1 MISSARSVLEV
12 YLATRERFMGLLK
25 RQASTLIP
33 PFLCCHWKWLLNSI
47 PSKLYPLWGQPLTI
61 LSFSV
66 LLCCPILTSC
76 PTVTTPLQGYAEKMV
91 SFRTAVASMRA
102 EVQEREKAVRKL
114 QKQHRSIQVGRWSQ
128 DSSLIVRSIL
138 NSSLS
143 WIPFLT
149 LRVGQF

>member
-1 MISSARSVLEV
+1 MSPRLFYGLPFIILFIPSSQVISSARSVLEV

-33 PFLCCHWKWLLNSI
+33 PFLCCHWKWLSNCI
-47 PSKLYPLWGQPLTI
+47 PSKLYPLLVRPR
-61 LSFSV
+61 

-91 SFRTAVASMRA
+91 SFRTAVASMQA

-138 NSSLS
+138 N
-143 WIPFLT
+143 
-149 LRVGQF
+149 